1 MITSNV
7 IQRVF
12 RLKYKASAGTCF
24 SIDVEGKQ
32 YLVTAR
38 HVLQIKD
45 TDGKVIDEFKTGEAV
60 ELLQDNKWIS
70 QLGTLVGHSDTADV
84 SVFTI
89 PTNIPAH
96 PLPATMEGFTYGQE
110 LYFLGFP
117 YGLKS
122 DVGTLNRN
130 FPLPFVKKGILS
142 AMFFNDPGKFFFIDG
157 HNNPGFSGG
166 PVVFKEVNTNEF
178 KVAGIIHGYQPEYEE
193 KGGNLVPIQN
203 TNSGIIK
210 AYSINNAI
218 DIISQNNSSKSD
230 PRASIIE
237 NK

>member
-1 MITSNV
+1 MITINV

-12 RLKYKASAGTCF
+12 RLKYKANAGTCF
-24 SIDVEGKQ
+24 SIDVNGKQ

-45 TDGKVIDEFKTGEAV
+45 ANGKVTEEFKTAETV

-70 QLGTLVGHSDTADV
+70 QLGTLIGHSDIADI

-96 PLPATMEGFTYGQE
+96 PLPATMQGFAYGQE

-122 DVGTLNRN
+122 DIGTLNRN

-142 AMFFNDPGKFFFIDG
+142 AMFFNEPGKFFFIDG

-166 PVVFKEVNTNEF
+166 PVVFKKPNTNEF
-178 KVAGIIHGYQPEYEE
+178 QVAGVIQGYQPEYEE
-193 KGGNLVPIQN
+193 KSGSLVPIQN

-218 DIISQNNSSKSD
+218 DIISRNNSSTPD
-230 PRASIIE
+230 PSA
-237 NK
+237 